1 MMNTLEDRIRQRAY
15 ELWQQAGET
24 GAPEDHWLQAER
36 ELTSSHQDHQAGMVS
51 EATPD
56 EVVVAAAPEGASS
69 TVQASPGTARPGA
82 SQRK

>member
-1 MMNTLEDRIRQRAY
+1 MMNTPEDRIRQRAY

-24 GAPEDHWLQAER
+24 GDPEDHWLQAER
-36 ELTSSHQDHQAGMVS
+36 ELTSRQQDHQQGTVD

-56 EVVVAAAPEGASS
+56 EVVVAAAPEGAATTLGSF
-69 TVQASPGTARPGA
+69 GTARPST